1 MPCSPASNS
10 MGSPGIRRMMKN
22 VSSVMP
28 MKVGTT
34 RLIRVNT
41 NRSIAYATW
50 STGEAQFRQA
60 SPVQR
65 RTLSPILLQIDVVE
79 DVQTE
84 GIDLVILH
92 VRADRLVDQGVSD
105 RYPRSLGL
113 ELDLGRLVESGT
125 LLDIARLLGLGHFVI
140 ERLVAPPRPVAAV
153 LRRTTGEQLVQEVV
167 RIAVVARPAQQH
179 HVVLAG
185 LG

>member
-34 RLIRVNT
+34 RLIRVST

-60 SPVQR
+60 SPVQQPQ
-65 RTLSPILLQIDVVE
+65 TLSPILLQIDVVE

-84 GIDLVILH
+84 GIDLVVLH
-92 VRADRLVDQGVSD
+92 VRADRLVDQGVGD
-105 RYPRSLGL
+105 RDPRRLRL

-125 LLDIARLLGLGHFVI
+125 LLDIARHLGLGH
-140 ERLVAPPRPVAAV
+140 
-153 LRRTTGEQLVQEVV
+153 
-167 RIAVVARPAQQH
+167 
-179 HVVLAG
+179 
-185 LG
+185 